1 MHTQK
6 ASAKVVGLVV
16 KLCAFAKGGETRVS
30 GEESSFERSRDVG
43 RRVKES
49 ESREKGGDFTGGG
62 EKAMEE
68 RRRIVVL
75 DSSPA
80 RACVRNAFIRNAFRH
95 RSIFSFLPLRLRN
108 VARAQLWNV
117 RRSEEWILS
126 MKRFLLRDE
135 EKNSIF

>member
-62 EKAMEE
+62 EVVEARKRWRKGGGSSCWI
-68 RRRIVVL
+68 RRL
-75 DSSPA
+75 LA
-80 RACVRNAFIRNAFRH
+80 RAFGTRLSGTRFVTDP
-95 RSIFSFLPLRLRN
+95 SFP
-108 VARAQLWNV
+108 
-117 RRSEEWILS
+117 
-126 MKRFLLRDE
+126 F
-135 EKNSIF
+135 FHFG